1 MDLQDGGDVLG
12 CCLGAFKWGFRAPF
26 AFGISPASGGNPI
39 FTIAALFGS
48 RANIWFEVHLW
59 FQRRRRRQPVA
70 RRMAEFRSCR
80 PISLRSSLIVSAVGR
95 SRATSR
101 DGCRYDRRRVAQVL
115 NGHPFA
121 PPLSFGHFP
130 RERGKPG
137 SVAPPFVRWRWQD
150 GRLACEPELAWS
162 PKMGTE
168 ATSSA

>member
-1 MDLQDGGDVLG
+1 MDGRDGGDVLG
-12 CCLGAFKWGFRAPF
+12 GSLGAFKWGIRAPF
-26 AFGISPASGGNPI
+26 AFGISPMNGGNLRSKHRRVVG
-39 FTIAALFGS
+39 IACEY
-48 RANIWFEVHLW
+48 RFEVHLW

-70 RRMAEFRSCR
+70 HRTASFRFCR

-130 RERGKPG
+130 RERGKP
-137 SVAPPFVRWRWQD
+137 D
-150 GRLACEPELAWS
+150 GGGGMAAWLAS
-162 PKMGTE
+162 R
-168 ATSSA
+168 S